1 MPWVARHLDSK
12 THLSTKEEDV
22 WEDCHDV
29 GLLSWTV
36 VYGDILHST
45 RGFNNVAQMHAPTG
59 AHLAK
64 AIKML
69 QARVEK
75 VAREEGPGWT

>member
-29 GLLSWTV
+29 GLLLWTV

-69 QARVEK
+69 QARVKK